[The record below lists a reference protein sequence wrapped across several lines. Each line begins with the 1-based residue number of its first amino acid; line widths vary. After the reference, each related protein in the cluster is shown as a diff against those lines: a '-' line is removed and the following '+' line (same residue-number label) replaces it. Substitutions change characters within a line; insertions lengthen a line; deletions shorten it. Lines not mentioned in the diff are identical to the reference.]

1 MSEYGGNRRP
11 YWARG
16 HWDRGA
22 AVPPGAD
29 LSQLRRGAGREPG
42 SVPGMWPFYTRLTG
56 AGEVTAALY
65 AEHVALT
72 LFGLHQQSAGQLVH
86 RSGNSVGAAAV
97 ALRRSGRY
105 SEDAVERRMAASA
118 SASTL
123 ASLAVHLR
131 GLVQQLSVANVTL
144 DYNRLMNDLVN
155 WQTPAG
161 AGSVR
166 RRWGGDFY
174 APPPEPTASLQPTAG
189 PTSGDS

>member
-1 MSEYGGNRRP
+1 VTDDADARRP

-16 HWDRGA
+16 RWDRGA
-22 AVPPGAD
+22 ALPPGAE
-29 LSQLRRGAGREPG
+29 LAQLRRGAGREPG
-42 SVPGMWPFYTRLTG
+42 SVPGMWPFYTCLTG
-56 AGEVTAALY
+56 TGAVTAALY

-72 LFGLHQQSAGQLVH
+72 LFGLHQQSTDRLVH
-86 RSGNSVGAAAV
+86 RHGNSVGAAAL

-118 SASTL
+118 AASTL

-131 GLVQQLSVANVTL
+131 GLVQQLSVAKVTL
-144 DYNRLMNDLVN
+144 DYDRLVRDLVR

-174 APPPEPTASLQPTAG
+174 ASPPKGSTAPSDRTAEPT
-189 PTSGDS
+189 